1 VDGEALMLGTRHPFT
16 HALYERDGEGNILVT
31 ETDGRWGRFRK
42 NGQWIEG
49 EVREADPHLCGWVG
63 GPVIGN
69 HRLVDQQQTRR
80 QDA

>member
-1 VDGEALMLGTRHPFT
+1 MLGTRHPFT